1 VTLRR
6 QLGTACR
13 CPVFMKSK
21 WIIFTFFCTF
31 FLFSLVP
38 FHVLQIKAFRE
49 GNIVFIR
56 IVHPDE
62 RFATRYIHSVEHC
75 PVREYFRIDDDFRI
89 ILYETTFSSSNT
101 GLPYATFGNEEFHND
116 VNHFRISN
124 MCRILPKLLLWVNEK
139 YDNTLKI
146 NDFQELKL
154 PLLAGNTLLQI
165 KIRKVTFLEFVYL
178 KAKILLEG

>member
-1 VTLRR
+1 
-6 QLGTACR
+6 
-13 CPVFMKSK
+13 MKSK